1 MLEKHPLK
9 KNSIICPES
18 KLVHDNGQSAK
29 HLPWLQWHLITKFAH
44 HFHSGGQDNIVFT
57 SPFGGREIIWQGT
70 CPGSKP
76 LILLSLC
83 SCVSV
88 YKLAP
93 SPVLLVSEGL
103 QLGLLVFRVPWGAEE
118 LRWPAHTVPKGQ
130 TPEGACLS
138 WLPGPSSFPHLV
150 HPFLLLCT
158 LLLPSH
164 NNDGSGYR
172 ALTRSVAQ
180 YSRAQTVTL
189 LATARHKPSP
199 PPSLTALP
207 GTSPTPFCVWATQP
221 VCLPQ
226 PLWNLLEAHLL
237 ASLHHDWQPAPP
249 PSRAWAVVS
258 SHRALGTWEGPK
270 TWLE

>member
-1 MLEKHPLK
+1 MDRTLLLFDWDFSKHCLLARVLLKEGEKKKKDREMLEKHPLK

-103 QLGLLVFRVPWGAEE
+103 QLGLLVFRVP
-118 LRWPAHTVPKGQ
+118 
-130 TPEGACLS
+130 
-138 WLPGPSSFPHLV
+138 
-150 HPFLLLCT
+150 
-158 LLLPSH
+158 
-164 NNDGSGYR
+164 
-172 ALTRSVAQ
+172 
-180 YSRAQTVTL
+180 
-189 LATARHKPSP
+189 
-199 PPSLTALP
+199 
-207 GTSPTPFCVWATQP
+207 
-221 VCLPQ
+221 
-226 PLWNLLEAHLL
+226 
-237 ASLHHDWQPAPP
+237 
-249 PSRAWAVVS
+249 
-258 SHRALGTWEGPK
+258 
-270 TWLE
+270 